1 MSASEKLKTSV
12 DIRRYLK
19 ICGLVGIVKVN
30 IPCNF
35 IDFLNVLF
43 ISPTNE
49 KNYQELIINDP
60 LKYHPERFYFVLFL
74 MWQIV

>member
-35 IDFLNVLF
+35 VDF
-43 ISPTNE
+43 
-49 KNYQELIINDP
+49 
-60 LKYHPERFYFVLFL
+60 
-74 MWQIV
+74 